1 MSHDPADPPRRA
13 LPPRPGVVIFDL
25 DGTLTDPKPGITRSF
40 QVALERLGRTP
51 PSADDLEWVI
61 GPPLRESFVKLLG
74 SDAEADRA
82 VALYRERYGVVG
94 LFENEV
100 IAGIPALLARLA
112 ADGRRLFV
120 ATSKVR
126 VYAVRILEHFGLAAR
141 FEGIYGSEFDGT
153 RANKRELL
161 RFLFATEGLDPAD
174 SVIVGDREHDAIGA
188 AAVGMA
194 TIGVRWGY
202 GSDAELTAAGAAA
215 IVGTPD
221 ELGHVLGLPPG

>member
-74 SDAEADRA
+74 SDAEAGRA
-82 VALYRERYGVVG
+82 GARYRGGLGVVG
-94 LFENEV
+94 LLE
-100 IAGIPALLARLA
+100 